1 MNREELKTMYI
12 KLSLHPSF
20 LKLSER
26 YQDMISLWASGATSR
41 EVSAAFGLAPRSAS
55 TNRHTIFKQ
64 MGFKVYENRG
74 VRAMHSEEVMA
85 KLKSQND
92 SKTK

>member
-1 MNREELKTMYI
+1 MTLIIMTRELLKKMYI
-12 KLSLHPSF
+12 KISFHPNF
-20 LKLSER
+20 IKLSER

-41 EVSAAFGLAPRSAS
+41 EVSKSFGLAPRSAS

-74 VRAMHSEEVMA
+74 VRAMHSEEVAA
-85 KLKSQND
+85 KLGVK
-92 SKTK
+92 

>member
-1 MNREELKTMYI
+1 MSRELLQTMYI
-12 KLSLHPSF
+12 KISLHPNF
-20 LKLSER
+20 VRLSER

-64 MGFKVYENRG
+64 MGFKVYKNRG
-74 VRAMHSEEVMA
+74 VRAMRSEEVA
-85 KLKSQND
+85 KKIGM
-92 SKTK
+92 KI